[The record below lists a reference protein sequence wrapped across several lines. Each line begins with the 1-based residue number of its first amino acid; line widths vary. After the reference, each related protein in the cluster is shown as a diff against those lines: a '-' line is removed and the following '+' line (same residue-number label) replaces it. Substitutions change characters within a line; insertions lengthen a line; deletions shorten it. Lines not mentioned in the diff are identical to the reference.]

1 MKYNFDQ
8 VIERHG
14 TGSVKWEFI
23 IHKNHFDH
31 WDETHPSRGNE
42 RVLPLW
48 VADMD
53 FLCPQPVVDAL
64 VARAQHGIYGYTVAW
79 NDYYEAVMHWMQ
91 KRHGWQVQREWITS
105 CPGVVPALNLLVRTF
120 VRPGEKVL
128 IQRPVYYPFTSSAE
142 NNGAVVVSNSLVYKD
157 GGYRMDFDDL
167 EAKASDPQVKMAI
180 LCHPHNPV
188 GRVWTKDE
196 LLRFG
201 EICLE
206 RNILVASDEIH
217 GDLVRKD
224 VCFIPFASL
233 SEEFSQHSVTCTA
246 PSKTF
251 NVAGLHTSN
260 IIIPNPELRDA
271 FRKTLRA
278 TGLGGINP
286 FGMEALIAAYRE
298 GEDWLEQV
306 LDYIWDNY
314 EYMKDFITHHLSQ
327 VTILPLEGTYLAW
340 LDFRALGL
348 NKDELEHLMLEEAR
362 VYLDQGYIFGPEGE
376 GFERINIACP
386 RAILVEAMERIR
398 RAVKQMK

>member
-1 MKYNFDQ
+1 
-8 VIERHG
+8 
-14 TGSVKWEFI
+14 
-23 IHKNHFDH
+23 
-31 WDETHPSRGNE
+31 
-42 RVLPLW
+42 
-48 VADMD
+48 
-53 FLCPQPVVDAL
+53 
-64 VARAQHGIYGYTVAW
+64 
-79 NDYYEAVMHWMQ
+79 
-91 KRHGWQVQREWITS
+91 
-105 CPGVVPALNLLVRTF
+105 
-120 VRPGEKVL
+120 
-128 IQRPVYYPFTSSAE
+128 
-142 NNGAVVVSNSLVYKD
+142 
-157 GGYRMDFDDL
+157 
-167 EAKASDPQVKMAI
+167 
-180 LCHPHNPV
+180 
-188 GRVWTKDE
+188 
-196 LLRFG
+196 
-201 EICLE
+201 
-206 RNILVASDEIH
+206 
-217 GDLVRKD
+217 
-224 VCFIPFASL
+224 
-233 SEEFSQHSVTCTA
+233 
-246 PSKTF
+246 
-251 NVAGLHTSN
+251 
-260 IIIPNPELRDA
+260 LRDA